1 MDIDKYLLKEIEDY
15 CKANNI
21 TDISKL
27 VNKMLKQG
35 FTIEKFGFIPTIDAK
50 HKKKPKK
57 EANKYQI
64 DLPEKEEEIIEKQEV
79 VKITEK
85 PLNPPKKDIYG
96 E

>member
-1 MDIDKYLLKEIEDY
+1 MDIDKFLLKEIEDY

-21 TDISKL
+21 VDVTNLI
-27 VNKMLKQG
+27 NKMLKQG
-35 FTIEKFGFIPTIDAK
+35 FTIEKFGFTPTTDAK
-50 HKKKPKK
+50 PKKKPKK

-85 PLNPPKKDIYG
+85 PLNSPKKDIYG